1 MQIMEKSKLNLLAAC
16 IVAGTLAF
24 WCGVGGEDAAA
35 GNQFIVLLG
44 IIAALVM
51 LIKSQAQDER

>member
-1 MQIMEKSKLNLLAAC
+1 MEKSKLNLLAAC

-44 IIAALVM
+44 IIAALVV
-51 LIKSQAQDER
+51 LLKSQAQER